1 MADFSVDS
9 NVHGGP
15 IGPVTGS
22 VLADVTSELTG
33 VDNMRLTL
41 AGGTQTTLA
50 GENTVHS
57 DADATLTL
65 APVTTT
71 SSVDLK
77 PVTTT
82 SSVESTSSVDLKPV
96 AVDSCVR
103 LELAPLPHTEVDV
116 PYDTTWSWS
125 LLGFEL
131 FALNVSGRT
140 SAHLRPE
147 RREPRVIDL

>member
-33 VDNMRLTL
+33 VDNMKLTL

-57 DADATLTL
+57 DATLTL

-71 SSVDLK
+71 STIDLK

-82 SSVESTSSVDLKPV
+82 SAVESTSSVDLKPV
-96 AVDSCVR
+96 ALDSCVR
-103 LELAPLPHTEVDV
+103 LELAPLPPTEVVV
-116 PYDTTWSWS
+116 PYDATWSWS

-131 FALNVSGRT
+131 FAVNVSGRT

>member
-1 MADFSVDS
+1 MADFSVDT
-9 NVHGGP
+9 NIHGGP

-33 VDNMRLTL
+33 LDNMKLTV
-41 AGGTQTTLA
+41 AGGTTTTLA

-57 DADATLTL
+57 DATLTL

-71 SSVDLK
+71 STIDLK

-82 SSVESTSSVDLKPV
+82 ASVGTTSSVDLKPV

-103 LELAPLPHTEVDV
+103 LELAPPPPTEIST
-116 PYDTTWSWS
+116 PYETRWSWS
-125 LLGFEL
+125 VLGLEL
-131 FALNVSGRT
+131 FALSVSGRSST
-140 SAHLRPE
+140 HVRPE
-147 RREPRVIDL
+147 RPDPIVIDL

>member
-1 MADFSVDS
+1 MADFSVDT
-9 NVHGGP
+9 NIHGGP

-22 VLADVTSELTG
+22 VLADVTSELSG
-33 VDNMRLTL
+33 LDNMKVTL
-41 AGGTQTTLA
+41 AGGTTTTLA

-57 DADATLTL
+57 DATLTL

-71 SSVDLK
+71 STIDLK

-82 SSVESTSSVDLKPV
+82 TSVDSTSSLDLKPV

-103 LELAPLPHTEVDV
+103 LELAPPPPTEISM

-125 LLGFEL
+125 LLGLEL
-131 FALNVSGRT
+131 FALNVSGRSGT
-140 SAHLRPE
+140 HVRPE
-147 RREPRVIDL
+147 RPDPRVIDL

>member
-9 NVHGGP
+9 NIHGGP

-22 VLADVTSELTG
+22 VVADVTSELSG
-33 VDNMRLTL
+33 VDNMKLTL

-57 DADATLTL
+57 DATLTL

-71 SSVDLK
+71 STIDLK

-103 LELAPLPHTEVDV
+103 LELAPLPPTEICV

-125 LLGFEL
+125 LLGLEL
-131 FALNVSGRT
+131 FALTVSGQT
-140 SAHLRPE
+140 STHVRPE
-147 RREPRVIDL
+147 RHDPLVIDL